1 MNKSTDQTISIKSGC
16 DASFSS
22 SNIHAYKTDNAK
34 LIKENNELHIEFIKM
49 KEEYE
54 GKLKGKFWLLKL
66 NSKYD
71 I

>member
-22 SNIHAYKTDNAK
+22 YKTDNAK